1 MKLIEKMRKLT
12 FEGKCHLVISA
23 GYSVTAGLALAQFG
37 LPHSLPEIVIAA
49 AYARLALGG
58 RV

>member
-1 MKLIEKMRKLT
+1 MKLLEKMRTLT

-23 GYSVTAGLALAQFG
+23 GYSFAAGLALIQFG
-37 LPHSLPEIVIAA
+37 LPHSLPELVIAA

-58 RV
+58 RA